1 MTPRRSNH
9 SGSSTDAASFLSAMN
24 ELNQQ
29 HPPNPGN
36 RLVYRP
42 LIPPLSLPQPVAS
55 TSASTETTPAPS
67 PVDGQRAR
75 NTPNPCFHMH
85 VTALLALPE
94 AERREKNRHL
104 TASRANH
111 FRHVLERRDNLIKM
125 RVMMRPEVWA
135 AQMGQ
140 FEVALRTLRMEY
152 CTVFCLT
159 FRIND
164 LPVELLTEIF
174 RLVVWPLSNVE
185 TDVRA
190 VVRLTHVCRL
200 WRSVSISDRHLWNP
214 VCFVDPKRYE
224 RTFALME
231 RAGPSGLDV
240 RIRDSQE
247 QPFTRDNMV
256 HLISRIFLKL
266 PSIRKLDVFIYG
278 REAVLPIILGLQK
291 VAEFNVPMELEHLE
305 IHSYLSPGIPLEF
318 FPPYPLFGGVIIPS
332 FRHLR
337 LNGVNA
343 LWDVHTLSRLTT
355 LDLRRIAME
364 LLPSP
369 ADFRAVLQGAT
380 GLAKLIL
387 DGAGPKYEPYLP
399 LLPPIPIPTLRILVL
414 GGFSDL
420 YAEYVLSYFSCP
432 NVLDLTLMFPMNN
445 LYSRLITAMIT
456 KCKMPNVKI
465 LVLLKVPLSGS
476 TVTPELR
483 TLLARWLE
491 TMPDL
496 TFLRLMQTSREI
508 FDVLKFEP
516 TTPESASPEPAA
528 GQTNIEDDGVAPRP
542 KRLICPKVIYMDCQ
556 CDLVDVDI
564 FFDWIAH
571 RRLMGCPLRKIW
583 MAHGAVTTLSAEQK
597 NKMWQALGGLGVPQ
611 VASYRTL
618 EEEALCKQ
626 I

>member
-1 MTPRRSNH
+1 
-9 SGSSTDAASFLSAMN
+9 MN

-29 HPPNPGN
+29 HPPNQGN

-42 LIPPLSLPQPVAS
+42 LIPRPSLPQPVAS
-55 TSASTETTPAPS
+55 SSASTEVTPAPS
-67 PVDGQRAR
+67 PVNGQHTQNAS
-75 NTPNPCFHMH
+75 NQCLHMQL
-85 VTALLALPE
+85 TALLALPE
-94 AERREKNRHL
+94 AERRERNRLL

-111 FRHVLERRDNLIKM
+111 YRHVLERRDNLIRM
-125 RVMMRPEVWA
+125 RVMVRPEVWA
-135 AQMGQ
+135 AHMRQ
-140 FEVALRTLRMEY
+140 FEIALGTLHMEY
-152 CTVFCLT
+152 CAVFCLT

-174 RLVVWPLSNVE
+174 RLVVWPLTNVE
-185 TDVRA
+185 TDVKA

-200 WRSVSISDRHLWNP
+200 WRSVSISDKYLWNP
-214 VCFVDPKRYE
+214 VSFVDPKRYE

-231 RAGPSGLDV
+231 RAGSSGLDV

-247 QPFTRDNMV
+247 QPFTRADMV
-256 HLISRIFLKL
+256 HLIDRIFLKL
-266 PSIRKLDVFIYG
+266 PSIRKLDIFIYG

-305 IHSYLSPGIPLEF
+305 IHSYLSPEIPLEF

-343 LWDVHTLSRLTT
+343 LWDVHILSRLTT

-369 ADFRAVLQGAT
+369 SDFRAVLQGAT

-399 LLPPIPIPTLRILVL
+399 VLPPIPMPTLRILVL

-420 YAEYVLSYFSCP
+420 YAEYVLSYISCP

-465 LVLLKVPLSGS
+465 LVLLKVPLSGP
-476 TVTPELR
+476 TITPELK
-483 TLLARWLE
+483 TLLAGWLE
-491 TMPDL
+491 AMPDL
-496 TFLRLMQTSREI
+496 TFLRVMQTSREV
-508 FDVLKFEP
+508 FDILKFEP
-516 TTPESASPEPAA
+516 TTPESEPAA
-528 GQTNIEDDGVAPRP
+528 GQTNTEDGAAPRP

-556 CDLVDVDI
+556 CDLADVDI

-583 MAHGAVTTLSAEQK
+583 MAHGTVTRLNIEQK

-611 VASYRTL
+611 VASYRTM

-626 I
+626 V